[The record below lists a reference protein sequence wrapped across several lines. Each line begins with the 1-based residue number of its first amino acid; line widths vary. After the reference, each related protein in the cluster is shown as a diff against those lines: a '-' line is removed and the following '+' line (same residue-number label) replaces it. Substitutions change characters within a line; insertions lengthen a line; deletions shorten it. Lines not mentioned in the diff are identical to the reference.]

1 MNPIE
6 IIRAFMSRGGNPQ
19 QLLMK
24 AMSMNGNSNPMI
36 ANLLQMANSGNAQ
49 GVEQFARNYFKERG
63 MDFDKEFSSFMS
75 NFNKR

>member
-6 IIRAFMSRGGNPQ
+6 ILKGFMGKGGNPQ
-19 QLLMK
+19 ELVMK
-24 AMSMNGNSNPMI
+24 AIGMSNGNPMISNLVNMAKNGNS
-36 ANLLQMANSGNAQ
+36 Q

-63 MDFDKEFSSFMS
+63 IDFDKEFNSFMS

>member
-1 MNPIE
+1 MNPIQM
-6 IIRAFMSRGGNPQ
+6 IQAFITNGGNPQ

-24 AMSMNGNSNPMI
+24 AIGMSNTNPLI
-36 ANLLQMANSGNAQ
+36 NNLVSMAKQGDTN

>member
-6 IIRAFMSRGGNPQ
+6 MIQAFMGRGGNPQ